1 VSGGQTAQIE
11 NGFFSG
17 TQPEGVTNQAGGII
31 SVSGIGSSLSIDS
44 SAFDNSGV
52 VEATNGGSLQI
63 EDPVNNSGTGV
74 LAANGGTIIV
84 QGAVT
89 GDGTST
95 ISNSGLLDFQSSVS
109 ADQAVDF
116 TGAGTLDFATAPASG
131 LAIAGFGENDTIDL
145 ANLAFSAGEQAVW
158 TQTSTNN
165 GGAGTLQIFNGGALE
180 ETLNLNGIYAQ
191 NEFAVSQDSTSA
203 HGTDINFN
211 LTSFSS
217 GTAQGYQF
225 TGTSDDGFQYAPGTG
240 YTGPQVSPDG
250 STLTLTDGNGGEAGS
265 WFSSTPQSISGFTVS
280 FDYQATGSGQLADG
294 MAFILQNDP
303 NGSHALEPETDY
315 PFYGGSGLG
324 YAEISNSL
332 AVEFNLLAGG
342 TSFQTDGATGGY
354 NSTGGVA
361 FGTGD
366 PIKVVLSYN
375 GSVLTE
381 SVTDLSDG
389 ATYTA
394 NDTIT
399 LAQLEQILGNT
410 NTAYVGFSAAD
421 GGLFSTQTISNFN
434 FASAA
439 PVAHWVGADG
449 ADWSNPNDW
458 TDGNGNIVDLPN
470 ANNDVVI
477 DESGAYTLTIT
488 DAEAANSLT
497 ITPAGAGADIQD
509 EAGGS
514 LAITGALIVDAGSF
528 SLIGGSLTTGSI
540 YVGSSGHFIGEGT
553 VQAPIDN
560 DGGFVEALGNL
571 ALLGAASGS
580 GTYQIDNGNVLEFG
594 SSVAGG
600 TVTFGGTSG
609 TLKIDAPASF
619 GPAINMAH
627 SDPGEILDLGGLNS
641 QAGDIFTTST
651 TFNGTLTTLTVT
663 DQTQGGTSESVHLVG
678 DFTGAA
684 WTVTV
689 DGSGGADVSD
699 PPATHSPGAF
709 LTSVPPAFA
718 GEASF
723 SEGGQSAAAK
733 FDLTP
738 VTDVDGTIFDFP
750 LAGDQINL
758 APGQAVTQSY
768 SNVTMTDPQNPG
780 QAVTGT
786 MSVSIGGPGNDNF
799 IFAPGIGADTIA
811 NFNPL
816 ADTIEL
822 EHFAN
827 LQNVQQLAA
836 LVTPDAHGDAV
847 IELGHHDSITLPGVT
862 QSYLQAH
869 LQSLVHL
876 G

>member
-1 VSGGQTAQIE
+1 M
-11 NGFFSG
+11 
-17 TQPEGVTNQAGGII
+17 
-31 SVSGIGSSLSIDS
+31 
-44 SAFDNSGV
+44 
-52 VEATNGGSLQI
+52 QI

-191 NEFAVSQDSTSA
+191 NEFALSQDTTSA
-203 HGTDINFN
+203 HGTDVNFN
-211 LTSFSS
+211 LTSFSG

-240 YTGPQVSPDG
+240 YTGPQISPDG

-303 NGSHALEPETDY
+303 NGSHALEPGTDY

-332 AVEFNLLAGG
+332 AVEFNLLADGA
-342 TSFQTDGATGGY
+342 SFQTDGATGGY

-477 DESGAYTLTIT
+477 DESG
-488 DAEAANSLT
+488 DRK
-497 ITPAGAGADIQD
+497 
-509 EAGGS
+509 
-514 LAITGALIVDAGSF
+514 
-528 SLIGGSLTTGSI
+528 
-540 YVGSSGHFIGEGT
+540 
-553 VQAPIDN
+553 
-560 DGGFVEALGNL
+560 
-571 ALLGAASGS
+571 
-580 GTYQIDNGNVLEFG
+580 
-594 SSVAGG
+594 SV
-600 TVTFGGTSG
+600 V
-609 TLKIDAPASF
+609 
-619 GPAINMAH
+619 
-627 SDPGEILDLGGLNS
+627 
-641 QAGDIFTTST
+641 
-651 TFNGTLTTLTVT
+651 
-663 DQTQGGTSESVHLVG
+663 
-678 DFTGAA
+678 
-684 WTVTV
+684 
-689 DGSGGADVSD
+689 
-699 PPATHSPGAF
+699 
-709 LTSVPPAFA
+709 
-718 GEASF
+718 
-723 SEGGQSAAAK
+723 
-733 FDLTP
+733 
-738 VTDVDGTIFDFP
+738 
-750 LAGDQINL
+750 
-758 APGQAVTQSY
+758 
-768 SNVTMTDPQNPG
+768 
-780 QAVTGT
+780 
-786 MSVSIGGPGNDNF
+786 
-799 IFAPGIGADTIA
+799 
-811 NFNPL
+811 
-816 ADTIEL
+816 
-822 EHFAN
+822 
-827 LQNVQQLAA
+827 
-836 LVTPDAHGDAV
+836 
-847 IELGHHDSITLPGVT
+847 
-862 QSYLQAH
+862 
-869 LQSLVHL
+869 
-876 G
+876 